1 VCQEVKEKQ
10 FDPKE
15 KAIHRNGTCHISSFN
30 FFSSILAAGRQFIR
44 LKNGNVGNFLYCF
57 QRHHRGFKGKV
68 DLNKKLA
75 QKYTFVST

>member
-1 VCQEVKEKQ
+1 MCAKKLKKNSLTQKK
-10 FDPKE
+10 

-75 QKYTFVST
+75 QKYT